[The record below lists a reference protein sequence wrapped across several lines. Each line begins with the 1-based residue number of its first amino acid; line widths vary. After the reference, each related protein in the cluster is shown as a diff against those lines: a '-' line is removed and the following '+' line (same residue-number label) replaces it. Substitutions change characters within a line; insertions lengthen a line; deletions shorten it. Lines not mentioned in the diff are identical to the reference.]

1 MRYRNRRRRTILL
14 GVLALVGFM
23 SIGYALLA
31 TNLELL
37 VQVIS
42 LVILMYIL
50 KVLRLR
56 HCITQTRLK
65 LLSEAIN

>member
-31 TNLELL
+31 RT
-37 VQVIS
+37 
-42 LVILMYIL
+42 
-50 KVLRLR
+50 
-56 HCITQTRLK
+56 
-65 LLSEAIN
+65 